1 MTLYSKAIPA
11 MFVVVASAALVAAE
25 PALGADETV
34 LAQKSGCLSCHAG
47 LAAKI
52 GPPYAEVAKKYAGQA
67 DAQALLAGHILK
79 GTGPDGLGWMKQGK
93 ATLPFMPPNAVTPD
107 DAARLAKWVLTIKD
121 EITDF
126 SKFVTDSV
134 SIGGVVGHPLRL
146 TVADLRRMA
155 PHQAGEVPLVCETGA
170 KLGQIE
176 GLQGVLLR
184 DILEQAK
191 IVAPGHNDVK
201 KMIVIA
207 SASDGYRV
215 VFSWSE
221 LFNSPVGDGV
231 VVFYERDGKP
241 LEDDE
246 GRIALI
252 STKDLRTGPRHVKW
266 LSGIEVRSIA
276 D

>member
-1 MTLYSKAIPA
+1 MTLHSKRIP
-11 MFVVVASAALVAAE
+11 VVLFAVAVAALAAAG
-25 PALGADETV
+25 PVFGADETV

-47 LAAKI
+47 LTAKI

-67 DAQALLAGHILK
+67 DAPALLAGHILK
-79 GTGPDGLGWMKQGK
+79 GTGPDGQGWMKQGK
-93 ATLPFMPPNAVTPD
+93 ATLPFMPPNAVVPD
-107 DAARLAKWVLTIKD
+107 DAARLAKWVLTIKG

-126 SKFVTDSV
+126 SKFVTESISV
-134 SIGGVVGHPLRL
+134 GGVVEHPLRL
-146 TVADLRRMA
+146 TVADLSRLA
-155 PHQAGEVPLVCETGA
+155 PREAGGVPLVCESGA

-176 GLQGVLLR
+176 NLKGVLLR
-184 DILEQAK
+184 DILTQAK

-201 KMIVIA
+201 KMVVIA

-231 VVFYERDGKP
+231 VVFYERDGKA
-241 LEDDE
+241 LADDE

-266 LSGIEVRSIA
+266 LSGIEVRKIA